1 VHDHTIEAVGPE
13 GAAGA
18 ALLPVGPEHE
28 VVDEQLAAPV
38 EQVRQGARAVGIVEA
53 VLLLDRYPGEPAP
66 RLGQRV
72 TTAVEVLLLGE

>member
-1 VHDHTIEAVGPE
+1 
-13 GAAGA
+13 
-18 ALLPVGPEHE
+18 

-38 EQVRQGARAVGIVEA
+38 EQVRQGARAVGAVEA

-66 RLGQRV
+66 RLRQRV

>member
-1 VHDHTIEAVGPE
+1 
-13 GAAGA
+13 
-18 ALLPVGPEHE
+18 

-38 EQVRQGARAVGIVEA
+38 EQVRQGARAVGAVEA